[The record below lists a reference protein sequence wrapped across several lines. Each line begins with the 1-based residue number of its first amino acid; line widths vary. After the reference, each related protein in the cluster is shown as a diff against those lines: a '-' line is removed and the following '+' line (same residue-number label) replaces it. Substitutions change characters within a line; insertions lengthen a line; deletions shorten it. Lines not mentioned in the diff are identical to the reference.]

1 MDRNNADNKFKWDLS
16 DIYSNDSEWKKDFDY
31 LEKNCEKFLTFKGKL
46 GDKKTLKEYNDFSR
60 DYMNILEKVF
70 LYSFLNHDVNLKE
83 GKYIEQRGML
93 ENLETKI
100 ASLTAYVTPELASLP
115 EEYIKSLTEDSDF
128 EYHKMSY
135 QSILDN
141 KKHILSEKEENI
153 MSLMGNFAG
162 GFSNIFDSL
171 TESDMKFDPVII
183 DGEEKK
189 LTIENLGVYL
199 TNPNREVRRQA
210 FKNIYKSFEQFAFT
224 IANTYIYNL
233 KLNSF
238 DLKLRNYSSL
248 LEASLEGSKIPEKV
262 YYNLI
267 ENVNKHVDLMHRY
280 YSVMKKKLSLDD
292 FAIYDTYMSIF
303 DKPKAN
309 YTVDEQFEIVKKA
322 VAPLGNDYLD
332 VLENN
337 VLKEHWIDA
346 YSNDNKAGG
355 GYCIAVYLSHPYV
368 LLNDNGDYN
377 SISTMAHELGHAM
390 HSYYSNKNQP
400 SELAGYSIFV
410 AEVASTVNEILLNK
424 YMIKN
429 SKTEEEKL
437 YYIDQYIKTLKGTVY
452 RQTMFSEFEDYAHK
466 LCENQTPL
474 SQQIFD
480 KKYLELNHH
489 YFGDDVVIEDD
500 IKHEWSRISHFYR
513 PYYVY
518 KYATSFTC
526 ACYIANSILMEKEGA
541 LENYKNLLKSGGN
554 DWPNNILKKV
564 GIDLENSEPYDI
576 MFNDL
581 ENLIK
586 EIEK

>member
-1 MDRNNADNKFKWDLS
+1 MPQIDVSTFVSQAFWLVLCFCTLWALLS
-16 DIYSNDSEWKKDFDY
+16 LFIMPK
-31 LEKNCEKFLTFKGKL
+31 
-46 GDKKTLKEYNDFSR
+46 
-60 DYMNILEKVF
+60 MANIK
-70 LYSFLNHDVNLKE
+70 
-83 GKYIEQRGML
+83 EQRKR
-93 ENLETKI
+93 KI
-100 ASLTAYVTPELASLP
+100 N
-115 EEYIKSLTEDSDF
+115 EYLFKAEALKTQAQQAIDT
-128 EYHKMSY
+128 Y
-135 QSILDN
+135 N
-141 KKHILSEKEENI
+141 KII
-153 MSLMGNFAG
+153 GDAQFAAE
-162 GFSNIFDSL
+162 DSL
-171 TESDMKFDPVII
+171 TR
-183 DGEEKK
+183 GEAE
-189 LTIENLGVYL
+189 LAAHLQETAEI
-199 TNPNREVRRQA
+199 
-210 FKNIYKSFEQFAFT
+210 
-224 IANTYIYNL
+224 
-233 KLNSF
+233 
-238 DLKLRNYSSL
+238 
-248 LEASLEGSKIPEKV
+248 
-262 YYNLI
+262 
-267 ENVNKHVDLMHRY
+267 
-280 YSVMKKKLSLDD
+280 MKKKLSLDD

-452 RQTMFSEFEDYAHK
+452 
-466 LCENQTPL
+466 L

-526 ACYIANSILMEKEGA
+526 ACYIANSILMGKEGA